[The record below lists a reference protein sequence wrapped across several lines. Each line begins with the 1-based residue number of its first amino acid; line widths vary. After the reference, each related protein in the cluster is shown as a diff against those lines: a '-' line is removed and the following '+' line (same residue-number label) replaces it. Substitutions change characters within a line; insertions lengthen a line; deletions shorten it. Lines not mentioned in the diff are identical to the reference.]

1 MIESL
6 QEWTAGLPE
15 VLQWLGVIA
24 VSAIPFVESYL
35 GSVIGVVAGLNPVV
49 AVLAAIVG
57 NAISMAVVVLSADR
71 LRQRRGVQA
80 TEEMSP
86 RKQRLRRMMDRFGVP
101 GVSLLGQ
108 TVLPSQITSGALV
121 AFGANT
127 RGVLIWQ
134 VISIILWGVVFG
146 TLAALGVDLLQTA

>member
-49 AVLAAIVG
+49 AVVAAIVG
-57 NAISMAVVVLSADR
+57 NVISMAVVVLSADR

-86 RKQRLRRMMDRFGVP
+86 RKERLRRMMDRFGVP

>member
-57 NAISMAVVVLSADR
+57 NVISMAIVVLSADR

-134 VISIILWGVVFG
+134 VISIILWGVLFG
-146 TLAALGVDLLQTA
+146 TLAALGVDLLRTA